1 MSVIHIELS
10 MEKVVILNEEQIAGK
25 LKRMAYQIWEH
36 NSDETDLE
44 MIGINGGGE
53 VIAKTL
59 KQILEQIS
67 PLKINYSELKIN
79 KKQPLAASISVERNL
94 NNKSVIL
101 IDDVANS
108 GKTLMYSL
116 KPIINFTPK
125 KLLIA
130 VLVDREHKNFPVI
143 PDIVGYAVAT
153 TLQDMILVNY
163 DGERLTSAHLE

>member
-1 MSVIHIELS
+1 
-10 MEKVVILNEEQIAGK
+10 MEKVIILNEDQIAKK

-36 NSDETDLE
+36 NSDETSIE
-44 MIGINGGGE
+44 MVGISGGGE

-59 KQILEQIS
+59 KSILESIS
-67 PLKINYSELKIN
+67 PLHINYSKLTLN
-79 KKQPLAASISVERNL
+79 KTTPLTTPVTVEGNFDG
-94 NNKSVIL
+94 KSVIL

-116 KPIINFTPK
+116 KPILEFAPRK
-125 KLLIA
+125 VLIA

-153 TLQDMILVNY
+153 TLQNMILVNY
-163 DGERLTSAHLE
+163 DGDTLTSAHLE